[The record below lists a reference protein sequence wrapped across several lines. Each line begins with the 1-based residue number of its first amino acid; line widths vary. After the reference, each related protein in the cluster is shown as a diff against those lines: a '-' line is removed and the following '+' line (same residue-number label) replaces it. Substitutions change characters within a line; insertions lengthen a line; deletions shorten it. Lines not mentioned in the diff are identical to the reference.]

1 MQQSQGSSSSTTMAN
16 TVMVPHALT
25 NTGATTSRPF
35 TSSEY
40 VTAAVQA
47 RAETPSTQEAKTSYL
62 SCIRGKL
69 QVRGFSTDT
78 IDIILSSWREGTQSQ
93 YQSVAKKW
101 FEFCEKNH

>member
-1 MQQSQGSSSSTTMAN
+1 
-16 TVMVPHALT
+16 MVPHALT

-35 TSSEY
+35 TSSES

-47 RAETPSTQEAKTSYL
+47 SAETPSTQEAKTSYL

-78 IDIILSSWREGTQSQ
+78 IDIILSCTQSQ

-101 FEFCEKNH
+101 FEFCEKNHCDVVSTPVPLQ